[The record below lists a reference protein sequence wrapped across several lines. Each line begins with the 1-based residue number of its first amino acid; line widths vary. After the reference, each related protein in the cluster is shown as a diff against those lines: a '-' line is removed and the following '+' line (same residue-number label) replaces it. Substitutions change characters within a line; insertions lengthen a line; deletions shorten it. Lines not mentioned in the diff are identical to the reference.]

1 MDNLPSFTV
10 TEALAADRAG
20 QRLHEVVL
28 QSRQLQLI
36 R

>member
-1 MDNLPSFTV
+1 VSLAEDEHVIQALAPDRAD
-10 TEALAADRAG
+10 EALCEG
-20 QRLHEVVL
+20 IL

>member
-1 MDNLPSFTV
+1 MALAENKHVIQALAPDRAD
-10 TEALAADRAG
+10 EALCEG
-20 QRLHEVVL
+20 IL

>member
-1 MDNLPSFTV
+1 V
-10 TEALAADRAG
+10 GGVQHHHVIEALSAQGADEAIDIG
-20 QRLHEVVL
+20 IL